1 MKKSFWISKVIAVL
15 IVSSIWLAYSNI
27 WAQKISIKTIYTLM
41 KGGEPSLT
49 TDNRDSEMLRN
60 LITVKGGN

>member
-1 MKKSFWISKVIAVL
+1 MWEVDPQDGNDVETFREIDSMRPIETV
-15 IVSSIWLAYSNI
+15 
-27 WAQKISIKTIYTLM
+27 YTLM